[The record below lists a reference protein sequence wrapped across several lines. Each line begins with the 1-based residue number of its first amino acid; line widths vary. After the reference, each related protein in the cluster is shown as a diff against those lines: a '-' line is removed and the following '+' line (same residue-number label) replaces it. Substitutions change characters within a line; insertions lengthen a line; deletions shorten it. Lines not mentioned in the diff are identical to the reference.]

1 MGRGRSDK
9 IAHDPPRGSAT
20 ASISAV
26 VTGRRRGLLRTCP
39 SSVRTAIR
47 PNRARAVLATSS
59 SMSWSLR
66 YLPLAVEP
74 RERLRTPQFLLSL
87 QHPSTGFP
95 WSPTPPPSA
104 QRWYPP
110 IIQNDPTERD
120 PRSKTLLYPDGFL
133 TSTLRVFR
141 DGFARTIATRKKGD
155 CRAAGERS
163 SLAGTE
169 GSNPSPSTG
178 ESVANLTSSLPAS
191 ISIRGLRASRCFSP
205 PSRGSV
211 ALQPGEWRCAVPGGP
226 ARRGN
231 GLRHQE
237 GLRAIGD
244 IDNRR
249 KCKNPRTAPDISPE
263 SSGGGRSAKLCFALG
278 TKAELNLGLSA
289 QLPMPSNRKLEVL
302 RWSHAMNILLL
313 G

>member
-1 MGRGRSDK
+1 VGRGRSDK
-9 IAHDPPRGSAT
+9 IARTPRGSAT

-26 VTGRRRGLLRTCP
+26 VTGPPTRSSP
-39 SSVRTAIR
+39 SMPFLGA
-47 PNRARAVLATSS
+47 NRHPPESGQGRLATSS

-141 DGFARTIATRKKGD
+141 DGFARTIATRKRGD

-163 SLAGTE
+163 SVAGTE
-169 GSNPSPSTG
+169 GSNPSPS
-178 ESVANLTSSLPAS
+178 AS
-191 ISIRGLRASRCFSP
+191 EPVSAVNFHRRAGGL
-205 PSRGSV
+205 
-211 ALQPGEWRCAVPGGP
+211 
-226 ARRGN
+226 
-231 GLRHQE
+231 
-237 GLRAIGD
+237 
-244 IDNRR
+244 
-249 KCKNPRTAPDISPE
+249 
-263 SSGGGRSAKLCFALG
+263 
-278 TKAELNLGLSA
+278 
-289 QLPMPSNRKLEVL
+289 
-302 RWSHAMNILLL
+302 
-313 G
+313 